1 MQAVFLIYA
10 LVIIKQLA
18 FILDRTGTVISGF
31 FVCFLTIL
39 FFMKSSNKG
48 GNILDPVWRILIF
61 FFLLRDTL
69 PPLRIEP
76 GTAAS
81 SLLMV

>member
-18 FILDRTGTVISGF
+18 FTLDRTGTVISGF
-31 FVCFLTIL
+31 FVFFLTIL